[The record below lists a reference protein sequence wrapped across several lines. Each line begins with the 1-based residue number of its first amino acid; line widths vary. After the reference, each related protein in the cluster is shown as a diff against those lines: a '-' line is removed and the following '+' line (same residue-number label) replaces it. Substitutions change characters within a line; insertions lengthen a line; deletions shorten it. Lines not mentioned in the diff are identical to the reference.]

1 MQISD
6 RIRVSD
12 LRVSISES
20 NMEND
25 HKDVL
30 LTMIDRIDMFIQ
42 DLISQLK
49 SQPQIFTVD
58 PSVYPDAV
66 RGAKTGDI
74 AVFENQY
81 GDVEIVRFK

>member
-12 LRVSISES
+12 LKSAISNS
-20 NMEND
+20 NMEKD
-25 HKDVL
+25 HRDVL
-30 LTMIDRIDMFIQ
+30 LTMVGRIDMFIQ
-42 DLISQLK
+42 DLIQQLK
-49 SQPQIFTVD
+49 SQPTIFTVN
-58 PSVYPDAV
+58 PSTNPEAV
-66 RGAKTGDI
+66 EGAKSGDI

>member
-12 LRVSISES
+12 LRSAISSS
-20 NMEND
+20 NMAAE
-25 HKDVL
+25 HQLIL
-30 LTMIDRIDMFIQ
+30 LTMVGRIDMFIQ

-49 SQPQIFTVD
+49 SQPTIFTVD
-58 PSVYPDAV
+58 PGKYPEAV
-66 RGAKTGDI
+66 QGAKTGDI

>member
-1 MQISD
+1 MEISD

-12 LRVSISES
+12 LRAAINES
-20 NMEND
+20 DMKNE
-25 HKDVL
+25 HKEVL
-30 LTMIDRIDMFIQ
+30 VTMIGRIDMFIQ

-49 SQPQIFTVD
+49 SQPTIYTVN
-58 PSVYPDAV
+58 PSTNPQAV
-66 RGAKTGDI
+66 KGAKTGDI